1 MRVPYL
7 RPSCLLGPTVWNPT
21 SQTRA
26 EGFRTRMFEQL
37 SDRLQGAFRSLTGRG
52 RLSEA
57 NIEEALREVRRALL
71 EADVNFKV
79 ARRFVDDVRARAVGE
94 EVQKSLTPGQ
104 LVVKIVHEEL
114 VKLLGGSSECFRVPS
129 GSPAVIMVVGLQGS
143 GKTTF
148 CAKLA
153 RYLEKRGKRP
163 LLAAADTYRPA
174 AQDQLASLG
183 RQLSVPVHKGQK
195 GADPVEIATTA
206 VAEAR
211 TAGRDIVILDT
222 AGRLHV
228 DEDLMLELERII
240 GVTSPAE
247 ILLVLDSM
255 TGQDAV
261 NVAQAFVERVN
272 FTGAVLSK
280 LDGDTRGGAAVS
292 LRAVTGKPIKFA
304 GVGEKVDALEPFH
317 PDRMASRILGMGDVV
332 SLVEKVQD
340 ATDLKMAARLEEKLR
355 KQAFTLED
363 FQEQLQALKKMG
375 PMEQLLGMLPGG
387 NKLAAGAVDERA
399 LVGVEAIIRSMTPE
413 ERRRPEVID
422 GSRRK
427 RIARGSGSSVQDVN
441 RLLKQFEMMKK
452 MMKQFGKKG
461 KKGQVPGL
469 PPFGF

>member
-1 MRVPYL
+1 MCPVSATLFCVGSNGVEPDIADT
-7 RPSCLLGPTVWNPT
+7 CG
-21 SQTRA
+21 
-26 EGFRTRMFEQL
+26 GFRTRMFEQL

-79 ARRFVDDVRARAVGE
+79 ARRFVDDVKARAVGE
-94 EVQKSLTPGQ
+94 EVLKSLTPGQ
-104 LVVKIVHEEL
+104 VVVRIVHEEL
-114 VKLLGGSSECFRVPS
+114 VKLLGGAGEPFRSPS
-129 GSPAVIMVVGLQGS
+129 GTPAVIMVVGLQGS

-163 LLAAADTYRPA
+163 LLVAADTYRPA
-174 AQDQLASLG
+174 AQDQLATLG
-183 RQLSVPVHKGQK
+183 RQLDVPVYTGRT
-195 GADPVEIATTA
+195 GADPVEIAGAA

-211 TAGRDIVILDT
+211 TTGRDVVILDT

-228 DEDLMLELERII
+228 DEDLMLELEHIV
-240 GVTSPAE
+240 GATNPAE

-261 NVAQAFVERVN
+261 NVAQAFVERVD

-292 LRAVTGKPIKFA
+292 LRAVTGKPIKFV

-332 SLVEKVQD
+332 TLVERVQD
-340 ATDLKMAARLEEKLR
+340 ATDLKQAARLEEKLR

-387 NKLAAGAVDERA
+387 SKLGADAVDEKA
-399 LVGVEAIIRSMTPE
+399 LVRVEAIIRSMTPE
-413 ERRRPEVID
+413 DRRHPDVSD

-441 RLLKQFEMMKK
+441 RLLKQFQMMKK
-452 MMKQFGKKG
+452 MMKQFGKLG
-461 KKGQVPGL
+461 KKGKIPGL
-469 PPFGF
+469 SPFGL